1 MSEII
6 LKTDIFKTSSK
17 EEKNTQKLIGKCEL
31 MSEIILKTAIFKISS
46 KEEKSAQKLIGKC
59 ELMSENIKSGHF

>member
-31 MSEIILKTAIFKISS
+31 TSEII
-46 KEEKSAQKLIGKC
+46 
-59 ELMSENIKSGHF
+59 

>member
-17 EEKNTQKLIGKCEL
+17 EEKNTQKLIGKCKS
-31 MSEIILKTAIFKISS
+31 MSEIIPKAAIFK
-46 KEEKSAQKLIGKC
+46 GK
-59 ELMSENIKSGHF
+59 